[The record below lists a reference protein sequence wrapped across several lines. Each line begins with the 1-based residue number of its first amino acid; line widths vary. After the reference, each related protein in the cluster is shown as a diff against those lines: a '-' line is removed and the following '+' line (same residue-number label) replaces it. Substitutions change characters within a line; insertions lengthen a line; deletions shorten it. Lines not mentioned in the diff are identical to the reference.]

1 LEMLLPTSLL
11 VLAASY
17 LVNAAPSAG
26 SQTAL
31 FNCLKNKGYNLETVS
46 NANYASD
53 SAAFNRRLSF
63 QPVALVFPLSAQN
76 VSDIVHC
83 ASSNSFKVTA
93 RSGGHSYAAY
103 GLGGQN
109 GNVIVDLRHL
119 TEITLNADNTVVS
132 GAGNRLGALATG
144 IYNQGKRGLPHGTC
158 PYVGSGG
165 HTSFGGF
172 GLASRKYGLL
182 LDTVVSAQVV
192 LANGTLITASSTQ
205 NTDIFFAIRGSAP
218 SFGIV
223 TSWTYATIPAQDS
236 IGFTI
241 NWGRTL
247 SQAEFVTAY
256 QAYQNFSQTAPSD
269 LGFDGDISGGQ
280 GSPIALSFLGF
291 WYGSAS
297 TFNSTLAPFLS
308 KLPSGYQFSPKTYSW
323 IDGLKFL
330 SGDNSLDTTQP
341 DGTDTFFVKS
351 LQTKGPHT
359 TASLQSFTN
368 FLYTKGVNADTN
380 WFIGFDLYGGG
391 NSKISQIAS
400 SATAYANRDAFI
412 TYQFYASSGSSS
424 FPSDGI
430 SFITSMLNSLE
441 TNVQAAYPNYV
452 DPTLTSAQWKAQYY
466 GSNYA
471 RLLSLKQSVDPNNVF
486 DYPQA
491 IGHA

>member
-1 LEMLLPTSLL
+1 MFSSATLLLSLVAL
-11 VLAASY
+11 TY
-17 LVNAAPSAG
+17 AAPSAG

-31 FNCLKNKGYNLETVS
+31 FNCLKNKGYDLETIS
-46 NANYASD
+46 NSNYAAD

-63 QPVALVFPLSAQN
+63 QPVALVFPQSAQN

-83 ASSNSFKVTA
+83 ASTNSFKVTA

-109 GNVIVDLRHL
+109 GNVIVDLRNL
-119 TEITLNADNTVVS
+119 NEITLRSDNTVVS
-132 GAGNRLGALATG
+132 GTGNRLGALATG

-172 GLASRKYGLL
+172 GLSSRKFGLL
-182 LDTVVSAQVV
+182 LDTVVSADIV
-192 LANGTLITASSTQ
+192 LANGTLITASQTQ
-205 NTDIFFAIRGSAP
+205 NTDIFWAIRGSGP

-223 TSWTYATIPAQDS
+223 TSWTYQTIPAQDS

-241 NWGRTL
+241 QWQRKL
-247 SQAEFVTAY
+247 SQSEFVTTY
-256 QAYQNFSQTAPSD
+256 SAYQNFSQTAPSD

-280 GSPIALSFLGF
+280 GSGITTTFLGF
-291 WYGSAS
+291 WYGAPSA
-297 TFNSTLAPFLS
+297 FNSTIAPFLA
-308 KLPSGYQFSPKTYSW
+308 KLPQGYTVSSTTYNW

-330 SGDNSLDTTQP
+330 SGDNSLDTSQP

-359 TASLQSFTN
+359 QAALQSFAN
-368 FLYTKGVNADTN
+368 FLYTQGVNADTN
-380 WFIGFDLYGGG
+380 WFIGFDLYGA
-391 NSKISQIAS
+391 NSKISSVAS
-400 SATAYANRDAFI
+400 DATAYANRDAFI
-412 TYQFYASSGSSS
+412 TYQFYASSGSSK
-424 FPSDGI
+424 FPSDGV
-430 SFITSMLNSLE
+430 SFITNMLASLE
-441 TNVQAAYPNYV
+441 PNPQAAYPNYV
-452 DPTLTSAQWKAQYY
+452 DPTLTPAQWKAQYY
-466 GSNYA
+466 GNNYA
-471 RLLSLKQSVDPNNVF
+471 RLLSIKNAVDPNNVF